1 MGKIS
6 YKSIKKGLNILAFC
20 LLGVLGV
27 VFTILY
33 VNTFN
38 YGFFKEYSLFINVIS
53 VFIITLLTILTIT
66 FFSHEKEFVYKLFF
80 CIVFLIALITV
91 TLYVLKATGFFDKI
105 DSVESFREYVSSFGS
120 WTSIVFVI
128 CQFLQVVLLPIPSF
142 ITVGAGVLLFGPF
155 IGSVLSCV
163 GIIIGSIVAFIV
175 GRFFGYNIVKWLIG
189 KDTLDKW
196 LKKMQGKDKIVLT
209 FMFLFPFFPDDVLCF
224 VAGITTMSS
233 AFFIVMIII
242 VRIICIF
249 ASSYS
254 LNNSLIPY
262 DTWWGIILWIL
273 FFIGTIILTIIVY
286 KKGES
291 FEKMLSRKKKEKTR
305 RNT

>member
-1 MGKIS
+1 
-6 YKSIKKGLNILAFC
+6 
-20 LLGVLGV
+20 
-27 VFTILY
+27 
-33 VNTFN
+33 
-38 YGFFKEYSLFINVIS
+38 
-53 VFIITLLTILTIT
+53 
-66 FFSHEKEFVYKLFF
+66 
-80 CIVFLIALITV
+80 
-91 TLYVLKATGFFDKI
+91 LYVLKATGFFDKI